1 MKSRAG
7 ATVHIG
13 LCCMICAA
21 LPAPPALAD
30 TEIDCA
36 NATATAELN
45 ACADKELQAADKE
58 LNAVYRSALAAVPSL
73 SAEKPYDAKSWEKAL
88 RTSQR
93 AWVGYR
99 DAECAGHL
107 AMFWQGGTG
116 ASADILGCKTAL
128 TKARTEQLKSRYQT
142 QR

>member
-1 MKSRAG
+1 MKSRIG
-7 ATVHIG
+7 AIVNVALG
-13 LCCMICAA
+13 CMACVV
-21 LPAPPALAD
+21 LLAPPALAGA
-30 TEIDCA
+30 EIDCA

-45 ACADKELQAADKE
+45 ACADRELQAADKE

-73 SAEKPYDAKSWEKAL
+73 AAEKPYDAKSWERAL
-88 RTSQR
+88 RASQR